1 MDILLF
7 EAAIVAAGL
16 LFSMD
21 DDDEGEFE
29 KYAAASKDMVDSRA
43 RLV

>member
-1 MDILLF
+1 MDILF
-7 EAAIVAAGL
+7 EVVIVAGL

-21 DDDEGEFE
+21 DDNEGELE
-29 KYAAASKDMVDSRA
+29 KYAAASKDIVDRA

>member
-7 EAAIVAAGL
+7 EAAIVAAL
-16 LFSMD
+16 LFSME

>member
-7 EAAIVAAGL
+7 EVVIVVAGL

-21 DDDEGEFE
+21 DDEGELE
-29 KYAAASKDMVDSRA
+29 KYAAASKDMVDRA

>member
-7 EAAIVAAGL
+7 EVVIVAGL

-21 DDDEGEFE
+21 DDDEGELE
-29 KYAAASKDMVDSRA
+29 KYAAASKDMVDRA